1 MLYRKLLTKSLK
13 GSRGISW
20 GIICF
25 YLFRES
31 YLGKALKPDLAG
43 AVITWEKVS
52 MVTCTKDSFP
62 KARVWV
68 TSICQIALGLRPQG
82 LSPNGRD
89 GLDVGQFGQ
98 NLTICLAASLGIWNS
113 YLKPAAFWWWVLW
126 EFLALSIF
134 PCKFKAITL
143 VNASAK
149 AFPSCKG
156 PGKLEWA
163 LICPT
168 IYFLSLCLISFC
180 KSNNKEKMVV
190 LFSRIL
196 AVSIWGNNPTI
207 SGVSQKI
214 EGTVSQMLKSP
225 NNCS

>member
-113 YLKPAAFWWWVLW
+113 YLKPAAFWWWISW

-134 PCKFKAITL
+134 LCKFKAITL
-143 VNASAK
+143 VGASAK
-149 AFPSCKG
+149 AFGQARMGSNMSHKIFFISVF
-156 PGKLEWA
+156 KL
-163 LICPT
+163 
-168 IYFLSLCLISFC
+168 FL
-180 KSNNKEKMVV
+180 
-190 LFSRIL
+190 
-196 AVSIWGNNPTI
+196 
-207 SGVSQKI
+207 
-214 EGTVSQMLKSP
+214 
-225 NNCS
+225 